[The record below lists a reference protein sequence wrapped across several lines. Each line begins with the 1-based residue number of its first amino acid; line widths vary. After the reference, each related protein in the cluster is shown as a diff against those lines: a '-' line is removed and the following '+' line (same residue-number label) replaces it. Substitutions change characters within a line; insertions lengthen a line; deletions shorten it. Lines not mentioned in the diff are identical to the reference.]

1 MQLLNQ
7 FTVLRLVQG
16 YLVTTKQGRKGDL
29 RVEYIGSIGISTRPQ
44 AKFNM
49 MSTAQITQIQKDLGF
64 IDQATYDARNR
75 INTNWD
81 DIFLRTGITMSNDLS
96 VSGGGGNTTF
106 KISLGHLIRKELLL
120 IRACKGLPV
129 I

>member
-1 MQLLNQ
+1 
-7 FTVLRLVQG
+7 
-16 YLVTTKQGRKGDL
+16 
-29 RVEYIGSIGISTRPQ
+29 
-44 AKFNM
+44 

-106 KISLGHLIRKELLL
+106 KISLGHLDRKELLL